1 MDPGSVSGS
10 GHRIAHAVTFISRY
24 SGCKGNF
31 GRRSCRGKELQ
42 EFRSCRSYRMKNA
55 NHAAGADFSEA
66 VFSLE
71 YGHLFPI
78 GSGTGKK
85 LQEFRSCRSYRIK
98 MGIMP
103 RALFSET
110 RSFSWSTAVF
120 FQLAA
125 ERAADFIRRR
135 KASNSVTP
143 ELLQLLLQASISGLI

>member
-1 MDPGSVSGS
+1 
-10 GHRIAHAVTFISRY
+10 
-24 SGCKGNF
+24 
-31 GRRSCRGKELQ
+31 
-42 EFRSCRSYRMKNA
+42 MKNG
-55 NHAAGADFSEA
+55 NHARGADSLKRGL
-66 VFSLE
+66 SLE

-125 ERAADFIRRR
+125 EPGKELQEFRGAG
-135 KASNSVTP
+135 VT
-143 ELLQLLLQASISGLI
+143 E

>member
-1 MDPGSVSGS
+1 
-10 GHRIAHAVTFISRY
+10 
-24 SGCKGNF
+24 
-31 GRRSCRGKELQ
+31 
-42 EFRSCRSYRMKNA
+42 MKNG
-55 NHAAGADFSEA
+55 NHARGADSLKRGL
-66 VFSLE
+66 SLE
-71 YGHLFPI
+71 YGNLFPI

-125 ERAADFIRRR
+125 EPGKELQEFRGAG
-135 KASNSVTP
+135 VT
-143 ELLQLLLQASISGLI
+143 E